1 MVLKLPGTPTTPGFF
16 ISIMRYIDNFKFFS
30 PFTKDRAS
38 KVIDQWTTEM
48 NEFALKTSS
57 ENPVI
62 TIVEARM
69 MWIMYKMAE
78 LETTFGNHIANS

>member
-1 MVLKLPGTPTTPGFF
+1 MK
-16 ISIMRYIDNFKFFS
+16 YIDNFKFFS
-30 PFTKDRAS
+30 PFTKEKSAPTIDR
-38 KVIDQWTTEM
+38 WTSEM
-48 NEFALKTSS
+48 NDFAIKTSS

-78 LETTFGNHIANS
+78 LETIFGNHIANS